1 MSLPDYDATIEIKY
15 KNIKIQEF
23 NVKNGKK
30 VSTNNTNNLKNFMW
44 TN

>member
-1 MSLPDYDATIEIKY
+1 MSILDYDATIKKQY
-15 KNIKIQEF
+15 KNFKFQEF

-30 VSTNNTNNLKNFMW
+30 VSTVNANDLKNFMW